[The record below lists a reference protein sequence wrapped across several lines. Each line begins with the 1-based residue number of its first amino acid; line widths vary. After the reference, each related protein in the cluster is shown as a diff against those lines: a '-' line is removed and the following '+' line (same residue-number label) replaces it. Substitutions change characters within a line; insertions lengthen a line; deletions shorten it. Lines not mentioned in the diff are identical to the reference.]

1 MANSL
6 VYGIHAV
13 QAIIEKHPDQLVELL
28 LLSGSQS
35 NVRLQKLAQSAR
47 SRVKV
52 REVTRLELD
61 SLTDGAT
68 HQGVAAY
75 FRGAEPRG
83 GRCHHRS
90 DQQGQIACHQRP
102 PDADRRRRQ

>member
-47 SRVKV
+47 SRVKRNPSTSV
-52 REVTRLELD
+52 SQERNRGHARVQLVQPFSPWPQPPGPSSD
-61 SLTDGAT
+61 SRWNGL
-68 HQGVAAY
+68 
-75 FRGAEPRG
+75 
-83 GRCHHRS
+83 
-90 DQQGQIACHQRP
+90 
-102 PDADRRRRQ
+102 